1 MHQQITMSPPK
12 RTRQDLV
19 AELEA
24 LLQKSVDRG
33 TPGVSA
39 AVASSDDIIW
49 KSAKGKSDIVG
60 DRPLDSH
67 HHFGIGSITKVF
79 VAVVILQLVDESKL
93 ALSNTV
99 NKILNPEVYAG
110 IENAGRASIERLLS
124 HHAGIDSWEDEPSW
138 IVRGRGKDIRND
150 HIWGKTEALDYIR
163 RPRVTAPEPG
173 QGYYSNTNYTLLGL
187 IIEKITGQTAEKEIR
202 SRILEPLDMDQTYFE
217 GFEEAK
223 HPEHLPHRYHWATDR
238 FRDTAGVAPS
248 FPYVR
253 YNLIEVTPSNLS
265 TSWTAG
271 GMISSVHD
279 LLKFASALRDGRL
292 LGSASKD
299 ILKDWK
305 PFPDSSQ
312 QVGHGIFRWDSLGT
326 SNESWLGHTGGVLGF
341 SAFLL
346 WREEGDCAVC
356 VLSNVGSVHSG
367 DVPANAVTVVKRSNF
382 LEIAAELAGI
392 SKKSAA

>member
-1 MHQQITMSPPK
+1 MSSPK
-12 RTRQDLV
+12 RSRQYLAADL
-19 AELEA
+19 EE
-24 LLQKSVDRG
+24 LLQKCVDSG
-33 TPGVSA
+33 APGVSA
-39 AVASSDDIIW
+39 AIASSGEIIW
-49 KSAKGKSDIVG
+49 ESAKGQSNIVV
-60 DRPLDSH
+60 DRPLDLR

-79 VAVVILQLVDESKL
+79 VAVVILQLIDESN
-93 ALSNTV
+93 LSLSSTV
-99 NKILNPEVYAG
+99 GQLLDPEVYAG
-110 IENAGRASIERLLS
+110 IENAGQASIERLLS

-138 IVRGRGKDIRND
+138 VVRGRGKDIRND
-150 HIWGKTEALDYIR
+150 HIWGKIEALDYIR

-187 IIEKITGQTAEKEIR
+187 IIEKITGQPAEQEIR
-202 SRILEPLDMDQTYFE
+202 CRILEPLNMDQTYFE

-223 HPEHLPHRYHWATDR
+223 HPEHLPHRYHWATDQ
-238 FRDTAGVAPS
+238 FRDTAGVPPS

-253 YNLIEVTPSNLS
+253 DDLIEVTPTNLS

-292 LGSASKD
+292 LGSAGLD
-299 ILKDWK
+299 ILKDWR

-346 WREEGDCAVC
+346 WKEEGDCVVC

-367 DVPANAVTVVKRSNF
+367 DVPANAVTVFKRRNF
-382 LEIAAELAGI
+382 LEMAAQLVEI
-392 SKKSAA
+392 SQ

>member
-1 MHQQITMSPPK
+1 MSPPK
-12 RTRQDLV
+12 QSRQSL
-19 AELEA
+19 ANELEE
-24 LLQKSVDRG
+24 LLQQCVDSG
-33 TPGVSA
+33 APGVSA
-39 AVASSDDIIW
+39 AIASSGEIVW
-49 KSAKGKSDIVG
+49 ESAKGHSDIVG
-60 DRPLDSH
+60 SDPLDVR

-79 VAVVILQLVDESKL
+79 VAVVILQLIEESKL
-93 ALSNTV
+93 ALSSTV
-99 NKILNPEVYAG
+99 HQILDPEVYSG
-110 IENAGRASIERLLS
+110 IENAAPASIERLLS

-138 IVRGRGKDIRND
+138 IVRGRGRDIRND

-187 IIEKITGQTAEKEIR
+187 IIEKITGHTAEKEIR
-202 SRILEPLDMDQTYFE
+202 RRILEALNMDQTYFE

-223 HPEHLPHRYHWATDR
+223 HPEHLPHRYHWATDQ
-238 FRDTAGVAPS
+238 FRDIAGVAPS

-253 YNLIEVTPSNLS
+253 DDLIEVTPSNLS

-271 GMISSVHD
+271 GMISSVHG

-292 LGSASKD
+292 LSSASMG

-305 PFPDSSQ
+305 PFPDLSQ
-312 QVGHGIFRWDSLGT
+312 QMGHGIFRWSSLGT
-326 SNESWLGHTGGVLGF
+326 SSEKWLGHSGGVLGF

-346 WREEGDCAVC
+346 WKETGDCAVS

-367 DVPANAVTVVKRSNF
+367 NVPANAVTVVKNSDF
-382 LEIAAELAGI
+382 LEIAARLVEA
-392 SKKSAA
+392 SKESAV